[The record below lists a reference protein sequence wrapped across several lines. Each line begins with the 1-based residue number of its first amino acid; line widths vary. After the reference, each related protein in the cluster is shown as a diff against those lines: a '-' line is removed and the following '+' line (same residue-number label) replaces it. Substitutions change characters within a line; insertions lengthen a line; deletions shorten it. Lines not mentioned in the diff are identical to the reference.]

1 MEWHY
6 DGRDV
11 CKIEI
16 IETVNVIQDSRHWQ
30 DYHRPGRKSL
40 GAPWEVLIFFA
51 PTVGMIIGM
60 NSYIFATPHSGT
72 LL

>member
-1 MEWHY
+1 MLFKTV
-6 DGRDV
+6 DIG
-11 CKIEI
+11 KII
-16 IETVNVIQDSRHWQ
+16 IDLDESHW
-30 DYHRPGRKSL
+30 

-60 NSYIFATPHSGT
+60 NNYIFATPHSGT